1 MGNFITDIAAK
12 PHLLA
17 LVILSFAALFI
28 GPMLYLR
35 RISEAMRRAQAAAG
49 RAASGESRV
58 DGVPADVRVEE
69 TSGNS
74 RRYGYSAYLNY
85 PVANPNKVWFVMHR
99 AGWFNRPLAALPP
112 AVKEVPAGISA
123 AGFTLRFS
131 PPEMY
136 PLYAGKLDGAE
147 AFLHEHVMRLCLRG
161 GKLEIELQRP
171 DAWSDQHLAK
181 LARAGASLAKAFMQ

>member
-1 MGNFITDIAAK
+1 MENFITDIAAK

-17 LVILSFAALFI
+17 LVILSFAALFL

-35 RISEAMRRAQAAAG
+35 RISAAMRRAKEAAG
-49 RAASGESRV
+49 RAAAGDGRV
-58 DGVPADVRVEE
+58 EGVPADVRVEE

-85 PVANPNKVWFVMHR
+85 TVSNPGNVWLVMHR

-112 AVKEVPAGISA
+112 VVDEVPPALAA

-136 PLYAGKLDGAE
+136 RLYAGKLSGAE
-147 AFLHEHVMRLCLRG
+147 AFLREHVMAFRLRG
-161 GKLEIELQRP
+161 GRLEIELQKP
-171 DAWSDQHLAK
+171 DGWSDQHLDK
-181 LARAGASLAKAFMQ
+181 LARAGASVARAFM